1 VCDYLRIRMVNSNV
15 YNLGYATGLKLHQI
29 LLHVEDAWKEYR
41 NEEAS
46 TEDDHSAMSM
56 EGVLQ
61 VTASYLVAY
70 RKWWMN
76 LLTEDPVHLL
86 VETMLLLFVVYL
98 IFRKD
103 TQKGYKTTTA
113 EKGNEYAL
121 TEREK
126 DELLREWKKRGREP
140 LAPPSSSD
148 DNEEKMIVE
157 EVHGA
162 TLILA
167 GKEKKSVLN
176 FCTFDFLGLACDDDG
191 DDSVKAQSKEALTT
205 YGCGSCGPRGFYGTI
220 DAHLQL
226 EEAMASFLK
235 TDAAILYSDAASA
248 STSAVA
254 AFAKRGDLL
263 IVDESIYEP
272 LRTGVTLSRATV
284 KHFRHND
291 MDHLENILKHQAEMD
306 SKLHRKNADRRK
318 FIVVEGLYKHSGTLA
333 NLTKI
338 MDLKRKFSYRL
349 IIDESH
355 SFGTLGPTGRGALEH
370 FQLKPMYDAEVVIVG
385 LEQSLGSIGGICVG
399 TEEVVDH
406 QRLSGAGYCF
416 SASAPPFTARAAL
429 ASLTRLQNTEKQ
441 LLNKLNA
448 NRALLYQLLGS
459 MLEEMVNKLVITSQ
473 DISPIVILQLSPSV
487 IHPTSPNSK
496 SSSTTTTTKPH
507 KLSREEQI
515 TLLDTISNTC
525 LDKGIALIST
535 GKSTNAMNKD
545 WETSTHFVTP
555 PPSLKLTVSAVHTK
569 EHLEECVRVLG
580 EVVKEV
586 LGSFGGDV

>member
-1 VCDYLRIRMVNSNV
+1 MVNSNV

-176 FCTFDFLGLACDDDG
+176 FCTFDFFG
-191 DDSVKAQSKEALTT
+191 
-205 YGCGSCGPRGFYGTI
+205 I
-220 DAHLQL
+220 
-226 EEAMASFLK
+226 
-235 TDAAILYSDAASA
+235 
-248 STSAVA
+248 
-254 AFAKRGDLL
+254 
-263 IVDESIYEP
+263 
-272 LRTGVTLSRATV
+272 GVR
-284 KHFRHND
+284 
-291 MDHLENILKHQAEMD
+291 
-306 SKLHRKNADRRK
+306 
-318 FIVVEGLYKHSGTLA
+318 
-333 NLTKI
+333 
-338 MDLKRKFSYRL
+338 
-349 IIDESH
+349 
-355 SFGTLGPTGRGALEH
+355 
-370 FQLKPMYDAEVVIVG
+370 
-385 LEQSLGSIGGICVG
+385 
-399 TEEVVDH
+399 
-406 QRLSGAGYCF
+406 
-416 SASAPPFTARAAL
+416 
-429 ASLTRLQNTEKQ
+429 
-441 LLNKLNA
+441 
-448 NRALLYQLLGS
+448 
-459 MLEEMVNKLVITSQ
+459 
-473 DISPIVILQLSPSV
+473 
-487 IHPTSPNSK
+487 
-496 SSSTTTTTKPH
+496 
-507 KLSREEQI
+507 
-515 TLLDTISNTC
+515 
-525 LDKGIALIST
+525 
-535 GKSTNAMNKD
+535 
-545 WETSTHFVTP
+545 
-555 PPSLKLTVSAVHTK
+555 
-569 EHLEECVRVLG
+569 
-580 EVVKEV
+580 
-586 LGSFGGDV
+586 

>member
-220 DAHLQL
+220 DAHLRL

-448 NRALLYQLLGS
+448 NRTLLYQLLGS

>member
-1 VCDYLRIRMVNSNV
+1 MVNSNV

-448 NRALLYQLLGS
+448 NRTLLYQLLGS